1 MGAKTTRQIAEWVCK
16 NNYEGIGS
24 EVIDYAKLLALSH
37 LGMTAAGTV
46 MPFGKIM
53 LEYIKNN
60 AGNEEAGVIGGGFR
74 TSAEYAALANGSLAH
89 TTELEDDSFPEGL
102 YSCGAWPAVFAIG
115 EKYKLSG
122 KAIIE
127 AHALGYEVASRIGLA
142 SLPAVVKG
150 QLNAGGCLTI
160 GSAAMAAKLMKL
172 DVEKTTHALS
182 IAASQG
188 QGIARQTGTGAHLV
202 EAGFAGRNGICAAA
216 LAELGYTG
224 NPTILEGRGGFMD
237 LWSGQPDFDLPLG
250 EGFKVMDIGIKK
262 YPCCYLQQRNID
274 GVLDLIAEHK
284 ISWEDVESVE
294 HEINQTVSMYLKYAQ
309 PETGEDARFSLEHST
324 VACFFD
330 REVFL
335 DSYTNEKARDARF
348 KEARKKVKVTVHPE
362 WPGGYFAFESPLTI
376 RMKDGREFKKVCVEA
391 RGDPSRR
398 LGLDEVMKK
407 YQDCIDFA
415 GIYSAKKAK
424 EAAEMTLEL
433 DRIKDVNELTNILT
447 YPDGRTA

>member
-16 NNYEGIGS
+16 NNYEDIGA
-24 EVIDYAKLLALSH
+24 EVIDYTKLLALSH

-46 MPFGKIM
+46 MPFGKII
-53 LEYIKNN
+53 LEYTKNN
-60 AGNEEAGVIGGGFR
+60 ACKEEAGVIGGEFR

-102 YSCGAWPAVFAIG
+102 YSCGAWPAVFAVG

-122 KAIIE
+122 KDIIE

-160 GSAAMAAKLMKL
+160 GSAAMAAKLMKM

-188 QGIARQTGTGAHLV
+188 QGIARQTGSGAHLV
-202 EAGFAGRNGICAAA
+202 EAGFADRNGICAAA

-274 GVLDLIAEHK
+274 GVLDLIAKHK
-284 ISWEDVESVE
+284 ISWEDVESIE

-330 REVFL
+330 KEVFL
-335 DSYTNEKARDARF
+335 DSYTDEKARDARF

-376 RMKDGREFKKVCVEA
+376 RMKDGREFKKVCVDA

-398 LGLDEVMKK
+398 LGTDAVMKK

-424 EAAEMTLEL
+424 EAAEITLEL
-433 DRIKDVNELTNILT
+433 DKVKDINELTNILT
-447 YPDGRTA
+447 YPDGQTA